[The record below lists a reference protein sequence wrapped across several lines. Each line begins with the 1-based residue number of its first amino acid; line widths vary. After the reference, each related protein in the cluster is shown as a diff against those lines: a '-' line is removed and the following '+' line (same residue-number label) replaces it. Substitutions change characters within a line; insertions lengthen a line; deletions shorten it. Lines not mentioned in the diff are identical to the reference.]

1 MSGNRLDKPRRMATS
16 KVIAMGVLLMD
27 AVATLAVLALC
38 GLAIVRRFEGALPYL
53 TTLIGA
59 LQAVT
64 GVVLGA
70 YFNKSKAENT
80 KGGIVY
86 DAAMG
91 VLLMDAVATLAVLAL
106 CGLAIVRQFQGAL
119 PYLTTLIGALQA
131 VTGVV
136 LGAYFNK
143 SKAENTKG
151 GIVYDAALG
160 NVSDSDTD
168 L

>member
-1 MSGNRLDKPRRMATS
+1 MSGRRSKRPSTS
-16 KVIAMGVLLMD
+16 HIIAIGVLMVD
-27 AVATLAVLALC
+27 AAATFAVLALC
-38 GLAIVRRFEGALPYL
+38 ALAILRDYAGALPYL

-86 DAAMG
+86 D
-91 VLLMDAVATLAVLAL
+91 T
-106 CGLAIVRQFQGAL
+106 
-119 PYLTTLIGALQA
+119 
-131 VTGVV
+131 
-136 LGAYFNK
+136 
-143 SKAENTKG
+143 
-151 GIVYDAALG
+151 ALG
-160 NVSDSDTD
+160 VSDSDTND

>member
-1 MSGNRLDKPRRMATS
+1 MSGKRLDKPEKKAWTTS
-16 KVIAMGVLLMD
+16 KFIAVGILLVD

-53 TTLIGA
+53 TTLIGT

-64 GVVLGA
+64 GVALG
-70 YFNKSKAENT
+70 S
-80 KGGIVY
+80 
-86 DAAMG
+86 
-91 VLLMDAVATLAVLAL
+91 
-106 CGLAIVRQFQGAL
+106 
-119 PYLTTLIGALQA
+119 
-131 VTGVV
+131 
-136 LGAYFNK
+136 YFNK

-160 NVSDSDTD
+160 VSNSGTD

>member
-1 MSGNRLDKPRRMATS
+1 MSGKRLDKPHGPATS
-16 KVIAMGVLLMD
+16 KVIAL
-27 AVATLAVLALC
+27 
-38 GLAIVRRFEGALPYL
+38 
-53 TTLIGA
+53 
-59 LQAVT
+59 
-64 GVVLGA
+64 
-70 YFNKSKAENT
+70 
-80 KGGIVY
+80 
-86 DAAMG
+86 G

-136 LGAYFNK
+136 LAAYFGK

-151 GIVYDAALG
+151 GIVYDDAMRRP
-160 NVSDSDTD
+160 VSNSDTD

>member
-1 MSGNRLDKPRRMATS
+1 MSGKRLDKPKKKAWTTS
-16 KVIAMGVLLMD
+16 KVIAIGVLIMD

-38 GLAIVRRFEGALPYL
+38 GLAIL
-53 TTLIGA
+53 
-59 LQAVT
+59 
-64 GVVLGA
+64 
-70 YFNKSKAENT
+70 
-80 KGGIVY
+80 
-86 DAAMG
+86 
-91 VLLMDAVATLAVLAL
+91 
-106 CGLAIVRQFQGAL
+106 RQFQGAL

-151 GIVYDAALG
+151 GIVYDTALG
-160 NVSDSDTD
+160 VSDSDTD

>member
-1 MSGNRLDKPRRMATS
+1 MSGRRSKRPSTS
-16 KVIAMGVLLMD
+16 HIIAIGVLMVD
-27 AVATLAVLALC
+27 AAATFAVLALC
-38 GLAIVRRFEGALPYL
+38 ALAILRDYAGALPYL

-86 DAAMG
+86 D
-91 VLLMDAVATLAVLAL
+91 T
-106 CGLAIVRQFQGAL
+106 
-119 PYLTTLIGALQA
+119 
-131 VTGVV
+131 
-136 LGAYFNK
+136 
-143 SKAENTKG
+143 
-151 GIVYDAALG
+151 ALG
-160 NVSDSDTD
+160 VYNSDTD

>member
-1 MSGNRLDKPRRMATS
+1 MSGKRLDNPRRMATS
-16 KVIAMGVLLMD
+16 KVISIGVLLID

-86 DAAMG
+86 D
-91 VLLMDAVATLAVLAL
+91 T
-106 CGLAIVRQFQGAL
+106 
-119 PYLTTLIGALQA
+119 
-131 VTGVV
+131 
-136 LGAYFNK
+136 
-143 SKAENTKG
+143 
-151 GIVYDAALG
+151 ALG
-160 NVSDSDTD
+160 VSSSGTD

>member
-1 MSGNRLDKPRRMATS
+1 MSGKRVGRTERKRATTS
-16 KVIAMGVLLMD
+16 KVIAIGVLVMD

-64 GVVLGA
+64 GVVLAA
-70 YFNKSKAENT
+70 YFGKSKAENT

-86 DAAMG
+86 DDAM
-91 VLLMDAVATLAVLAL
+91 
-106 CGLAIVRQFQGAL
+106 RR
-119 PYLTTLIGALQA
+119 P
-131 VTGVV
+131 
-136 LGAYFNK
+136 
-143 SKAENTKG
+143 
-151 GIVYDAALG
+151 
-160 NVSDSDTD
+160 VSNSDTD

>member
-1 MSGNRLDKPRRMATS
+1 MSGKRVEQPRRIATS
-16 KVIAMGVLLMD
+16 KVIAIGVLIMD
-27 AVATLAVLALC
+27 AVATLSVLALC

-86 DAAMG
+86 D
-91 VLLMDAVATLAVLAL
+91 T
-106 CGLAIVRQFQGAL
+106 
-119 PYLTTLIGALQA
+119 
-131 VTGVV
+131 
-136 LGAYFNK
+136 
-143 SKAENTKG
+143 
-151 GIVYDAALG
+151 ALG
-160 NVSDSDTD
+160 VSESDAD

>member
-1 MSGNRLDKPRRMATS
+1 MSGKRLDNPRRMATS
-16 KVIAMGVLLMD
+16 KVIAIGVLIMD

-70 YFNKSKAENT
+70 YFSKSKAENT

-86 DAAMG
+86 D
-91 VLLMDAVATLAVLAL
+91 T
-106 CGLAIVRQFQGAL
+106 
-119 PYLTTLIGALQA
+119 
-131 VTGVV
+131 
-136 LGAYFNK
+136 
-143 SKAENTKG
+143 
-151 GIVYDAALG
+151 ALG
-160 NVSDSDTD
+160 LSNSDTD

>member
-1 MSGNRLDKPRRMATS
+1 MSGKRLDNPRRTATS
-16 KVIAMGVLLMD
+16 KVIAIGVLIMD

-86 DAAMG
+86 D
-91 VLLMDAVATLAVLAL
+91 T
-106 CGLAIVRQFQGAL
+106 
-119 PYLTTLIGALQA
+119 
-131 VTGVV
+131 
-136 LGAYFNK
+136 
-143 SKAENTKG
+143 
-151 GIVYDAALG
+151 ALG
-160 NVSDSDTD
+160 VSNSDTD

>member
-1 MSGNRLDKPRRMATS
+1 MSGRRLDKPTRKRWTTS
-16 KVIAMGVLLMD
+16 KVIALGVLVMD

-38 GLAIVRRFEGALPYL
+38 GLAIVRRFEGTLPYL

-70 YFNKSKAENT
+70 YFHKSKAENT

-91 VLLMDAVATLAVLAL
+91 VSNS
-106 CGLAIVRQFQGAL
+106 G
-119 PYLTTLIGALQA
+119 
-131 VTGVV
+131 
-136 LGAYFNK
+136 
-143 SKAENTKG
+143 
-151 GIVYDAALG
+151 
-160 NVSDSDTD
+160 TD
-168 L
+168 LNGGSYGID

>member
-1 MSGNRLDKPRRMATS
+1 MSRKRWTTS
-16 KVIAMGVLLMD
+16 KVIAIGVLVMD

-59 LQAVT
+59 IQAVT

-70 YFNKSKAENT
+70 YFNKSTAENT

-86 DAAMG
+86 D
-91 VLLMDAVATLAVLAL
+91 T
-106 CGLAIVRQFQGAL
+106 
-119 PYLTTLIGALQA
+119 
-131 VTGVV
+131 
-136 LGAYFNK
+136 
-143 SKAENTKG
+143 
-151 GIVYDAALG
+151 ALG
-160 NVSDSDTD
+160 VSDSDTND

>member
-1 MSGNRLDKPRRMATS
+1 MSGRRSKRPSTS
-16 KVIAMGVLLMD
+16 HIIAIGVLLVD
-27 AVATLAVLALC
+27 AAATFAVLALC
-38 GLAIVRRFEGALPYL
+38 ALAILRNYAGALPYL

-86 DAAMG
+86 D
-91 VLLMDAVATLAVLAL
+91 T
-106 CGLAIVRQFQGAL
+106 
-119 PYLTTLIGALQA
+119 
-131 VTGVV
+131 
-136 LGAYFNK
+136 
-143 SKAENTKG
+143 
-151 GIVYDAALG
+151 ALG
-160 NVSDSDTD
+160 VSNSDTD

>member
-16 KVIAMGVLLMD
+16 KVIAIGVLLMD
-27 AVATLAVLALC
+27 AVATLAVLAIC

-86 DAAMG
+86 D
-91 VLLMDAVATLAVLAL
+91 T
-106 CGLAIVRQFQGAL
+106 
-119 PYLTTLIGALQA
+119 
-131 VTGVV
+131 
-136 LGAYFNK
+136 
-143 SKAENTKG
+143 
-151 GIVYDAALG
+151 ALG
-160 NVSDSDTD
+160 VSESDTD

>member
-1 MSGNRLDKPRRMATS
+1 MSGRRSKRPSTS
-16 KVIAMGVLLMD
+16 HIIAIGVLMVD
-27 AVATLAVLALC
+27 AAATFAVLALC
-38 GLAIVRRFEGALPYL
+38 ALAILRDYAGALPYL

-86 DAAMG
+86 D
-91 VLLMDAVATLAVLAL
+91 T
-106 CGLAIVRQFQGAL
+106 
-119 PYLTTLIGALQA
+119 
-131 VTGVV
+131 
-136 LGAYFNK
+136 
-143 SKAENTKG
+143 
-151 GIVYDAALG
+151 ALG
-160 NVSDSDTD
+160 VSESDTD

>member
-1 MSGNRLDKPRRMATS
+1 MSGRRKKWPSTS
-16 KVIAMGVLLMD
+16 HIIAIGVLMVD
-27 AVATLAVLALC
+27 AAATFAVLALC
-38 GLAIVRRFEGALPYL
+38 ALAILRNYAGALPYL

-86 DAAMG
+86 D
-91 VLLMDAVATLAVLAL
+91 T
-106 CGLAIVRQFQGAL
+106 
-119 PYLTTLIGALQA
+119 
-131 VTGVV
+131 
-136 LGAYFNK
+136 
-143 SKAENTKG
+143 
-151 GIVYDAALG
+151 ALG
-160 NVSDSDTD
+160 VSNSDTD